1 MNTFTLDPPEVT
13 RSLARDLDQQ
23 SLPPQPLALPSLPG
37 GCLSDFCSALTAA
50 FHNVAARDEMMRSDL
65 AHLAEV
71 AVVTTHAALTVDSD
85 GAAAFANENVAP
97 PRPGTEG

>member
-1 MNTFTLDPPEVT
+1 MNTFTLDPEVT

-23 SLPPQPLALPSLPG
+23 SLPQPLALPSLPG

-85 GAAAFANENVAP
+85 GAAAFANENVP